1 MHEVVSES
9 DLTIF
14 VCPCGSQFGEELN
27 FYFHVRQVHRDKVFL
42 PLSEMQGKNP
52 AKPHA
57 FPVDGPLDSYGPKV
71 EHAFLPLLGTESTIL
86 T

>member
-1 MHEVVSES
+1 
-9 DLTIF
+9 
-14 VCPCGSQFGEELN
+14 
-27 FYFHVRQVHRDKVFL
+27 
-42 PLSEMQGKNP
+42 MQGKNP